1 MKELTIYKEADGTW
15 AATCDKIPGYI
26 AKGKTQQEAILNIKR
41 AISLY
46 FPCGPCK
53 SASEN
58 K

>member
-1 MKELTIYKEADGTW
+1 MKELVLYKEADGTW
-15 AATCDKIPGYI
+15 AATCDRIPGYV
-26 AKGKTQQEAILNIKR
+26 AKGSTQEEAIENIKK

-53 SASEN
+53 SSAE